1 MYYGIDHK
9 FSCCKGNDIGDL
21 LKVVAFSRV
30 SPSGLIGVLA
40 TGVHVADSELI
51 ALTVVFMAIAILSS
65 IVVLNLSSVAA
76 VSSAALAATVALIL
90 SSMYLLKISILL
102 LNEHLQGAILQVL
115 SPWTIAMKI
124 ANKS

>member
-1 MYYGIDHK
+1 
-9 FSCCKGNDIGDL
+9 
-21 LKVVAFSRV
+21 
-30 SPSGLIGVLA
+30 
-40 TGVHVADSELI
+40 
-51 ALTVVFMAIAILSS
+51 MAVAILSS

-102 LNEHLQGAILQVL
+102 NEHLQGAILQVL